1 MRKAIVL
8 LFVLALAGCKKK
20 ETAEAGKATAG
31 EAKSNK
37 LSAQLLGKWN
47 DKSDGTLAWE
57 FLAEGKCKAFGNM
70 DCKYEVVSEA
80 APVLKLRYQSVDTW
94 EDIEVTFKGS
104 DEASW
109 KNLTEAKTDPDSA
122 ATDLVR
128 AK

>member
-1 MRKAIVL
+1 MRKLTVL

-20 ETAEAGKATAG
+20 TEVVEAGKGAG
-31 EAKSNK
+31 QEPAK
-37 LSAQLLGKWN
+37 LSSQLLGKWN
-47 DKSDGTLAWE
+47 DKQDGSLAWE
-57 FLAEGKCKAFGNM
+57 FFAGGKCKAFGDM

-94 EDIEVTFKGS
+94 EDIEVTFKEK
-104 DEASW
+104 DAASW

-122 ATDLVR
+122 TTELVR